1 MSGTIS
7 NSIGLSSSPNTTQW
21 VSNTMAPRRSGRGRS
36 QQHWSNTPSNAQEE
50 DQQHLSSSYSVKS
63 NFGITVDTLQGDT
76 TALKQATMELAEKV
90 MVIEERSTFLGE
102 LLKIGRGTREV
113 EGFILKQE
121 KLRHELSE
129 NVTRE
134 EAERMVERERVL

>member
-1 MSGTIS
+1 
-7 NSIGLSSSPNTTQW
+7 
-21 VSNTMAPRRSGRGRS
+21 
-36 QQHWSNTPSNAQEE
+36 
-50 DQQHLSSSYSVKS
+50 
-63 NFGITVDTLQGDT
+63 
-76 TALKQATMELAEKV
+76 MELAEKV